1 MFINAR
7 GDDGGARD
15 VGVEDKDA
23 GELGKPFT
31 QTEDDEEWVGW
42 PSTGKRSTHRPRVRA
57 AALEWCTCQKR
68 QVH

>member
-1 MFINAR
+1 MFVNAR

-31 QTEDDEEWVGW
+31 QTEDDEEWKEWIDWGALGGG
-42 PSTGKRSTHRPRVRA
+42 SGGA
-57 AALEWCTCQKR
+57 A
-68 QVH
+68 